1 MKSADQG
8 RSFKTVLALAAI
20 AFGITTIPSA
30 QASLTIRDIRINGN
44 QVSIQLDGVSQKSV
58 DLDYVRD
65 IVQFSIPNASIYPA
79 RIIHADHQAFSKVFA
94 YQYAP
99 NLVRVRFTVD
109 GNATAFKGKVKWSQ
123 KGKVL
128 SVSFPSAASMA
139 SVKGEVSD
147 DQEKSLLA
155 KVLGSSPKEK
165 VQVEAIA
172 PKTKSHAHKLT
183 GRADESANVGH
194 PNPLLAGQSAGPSVF
209 RSFLAMMLV
218 VGGLA
223 LVLVYVK
230 RKKNSV
236 QARKVGSSWLS
247 NLLPNSMKKQK
258 SFIEVVAQH
267 ALGPKHSITVV
278 KIKGQQFVLA
288 ITPENLQLITQLD
301 SDDAE
306 LDLLEDP
313 AVAASIGKLF
323 GSKPAVQAVPTMKPA
338 AEKVVSEKIAVAE
351 KPATGASFNT
361 LLKNSDGAGA
371 IMARRAYT
379 SHGGSA
385 NTYTS
390 TTSTG
395 SATPLS
401 QGSGIRDQIKKRLEG
416 MRNA

>member
-1 MKSADQG
+1 MKLSDHG
-8 RSFKTVLALAAI
+8 RSYKTVLALAVL
-20 AFGITTIPSA
+20 AFGFMMSPSA

-79 RIIHADHQAFSKVFA
+79 RIIHAEHQAFSKVFA

-139 SVKGEVSD
+139 SAKGDVSD

-165 VQVEAIA
+165 VQVEAIKPEKAA
-172 PKTKSHAHKLT
+172 PKAHAKSPSHKLT
-183 GRADESANVGH
+183 GRSDESSNAEAAS
-194 PNPLLAGQSAGPSVF
+194 PLLAGQSAGPSVF

-223 LVLVYVK
+223 LVLIYVK

-236 QARKVGSSWLS
+236 QARKVGNSWLS

-267 ALGPKHSITVV
+267 SLGPKHSITVV

-323 GSKPAVQAVPTMKPA
+323 GSKPAVQAVPSVKPA
-338 AEKVVSEKIAVAE
+338 AEKVSVEASVAE
-351 KPATGASFNT
+351 KPVTGASFNT

-371 IMARRAYT
+371 IIARRAY
-379 SHGGSA
+379 GQSA
-385 NTYTS
+385 ERS
-390 TTSTG
+390 S
-395 SATPLS
+395 SAAPLS